1 MIVEGEGTAAD
12 EGEGTATEGE
22 GTATEEE
29 GTATEREG
37 TATEGEGTATEE
49 EGGAGPGENA
59 ESPTT
64 GDGAAEDTVMGG
76 SETDELAAT
85 LTPLDRSSTHHGMKH
100 YCAHVVTTLH
110 SIRHACGLYIEQCM
124 QNTAGI
130 QYYN

>member
-12 EGEGTATEGE
+12 EGEGTATEG
-22 GTATEEE
+22 
-29 GTATEREG
+29 EG

-76 SETDELAAT
+76 SET
-85 LTPLDRSSTHHGMKH
+85 
-100 YCAHVVTTLH
+100 V
-110 SIRHACGLYIEQCM
+110 
-124 QNTAGI
+124 
-130 QYYN
+130 